1 MRPSQDST
9 PGPGA
14 HADDVPRLPLHRRY
28 CCASCSGTVEI
39 CSPCDR
45 GNIYCP
51 DCMPRMKR
59 ARLVRARR
67 RYRETQNGRDVRNAG
82 NRRRR
87 QRKKFGLGE
96 GDRGSPSQVE
106 QGNDGRGQL
115 GPPVGDS
122 HDAPDDDFEPRVD
135 TQGEPPPAPAGKL
148 VCPFCLRPCSPFHRQ
163 SAGRR
168 WRAEK
173 RALEGASLFRSAR
186 GPPDRGGTP

>member
-1 MRPSQDST
+1 MRPSQDSIF
-9 PGPGA
+9 GPGA
-14 HADDVPRLPLHRRY
+14 HAEDLPRLPLHRRY
-28 CCASCSGTVEI
+28 RCASCSGTVEI

-51 DCMPRMKR
+51 ACAPLMKR
-59 ARLVRARR
+59 ARIVRADR
-67 RYRETQNGRDVRNAG
+67 RYRLTQRGREVRNAG
-82 NRRRR
+82 NVRRR
-87 QRKKFGLGE
+87 KKKLGARE
-96 GDRGSPSQVE
+96 GDRGSPLRDQ
-106 QGNDGRGQL
+106 QGNDGTGQL